1 MSGADFKV
9 VLLGS
14 EDVGKTSLM
23 KRYIQD
29 RFQCRPHQNTIGAAF
44 ASRTISTRGRQF
56 VMGIWDTA
64 GSERYYA
71 MSQLYYRD
79 AKAAIVC
86 FDLTELVTFD
96 RAKQWITELRNHEED
111 CKIYLCGT
119 KKDVVDDG
127 IKAPALSHEKALQ
140 YAKGIGAVYMETS
153 SKTGLNVGELFQLIA
168 DECVLPSIHNR
179 DDSIKLRPSPNKNN
193 ACCLAS

>member
-29 RFQCRPHQNTIGAAF
+29 KFQCRPHQNTIGAAF
-44 ASRTISTRGRQF
+44 ASKTVSTRGRQF
-56 VMGIWDTA
+56 VLGIWDTA

-86 FDLTELVTFD
+86 FDLTERVTFD
-96 RAKQWITELRNHEED
+96 RAKQWITELRNHEEN

-127 IKAPALSHEKALQ
+127 IKASAVAHERVLQ
-140 YAKGIGAVYMETS
+140 YSKGIGAVYMETS
-153 SKTGLNVGELFQLIA
+153 SKTGLNVAELFQLIA
-168 DECVLPSIHNR
+168 DDCVLPSSNER
-179 DDSIKLRPSPNKNN
+179 NESIKLHSSKKSSS
-193 ACCLAS
+193 CCLAS